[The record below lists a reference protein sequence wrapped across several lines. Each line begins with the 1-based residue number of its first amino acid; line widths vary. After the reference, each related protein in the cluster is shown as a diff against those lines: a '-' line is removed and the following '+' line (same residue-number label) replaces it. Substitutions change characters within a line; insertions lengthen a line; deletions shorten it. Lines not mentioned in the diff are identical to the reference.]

1 MKGKH
6 MKTVLFSLGALAL
19 LGLVVYITLAI
30 MSQKAPDTLGLK
42 GGKLAPC
49 PESPNCVCSEQ
60 VQPSDKEHFIQAI
73 QADKALW
80 AKFKAIIQEQGAEI
94 ITDDDNYVHATFS
107 TPVFHYVDD
116 VELRFDEAEGLI
128 HIRSASRMGR
138 SDFGVNRKRAEKL
151 KQAL

>member
-6 MKTVLFSLGALAL
+6 MKTVLFSLGALVL
-19 LGLVVYITLAI
+19 LGFIVLIVMAI

-42 GGKLAPC
+42 DGKLAPC

-60 VQPSDKEHFIQAI
+60 VQSSDKEHFIQPI

-94 ITDDDNYVHATFS
+94 ITDDGNYVHATFS

-116 VELRFDEAEGLI
+116 VELRFDEAASLI

-138 SDFGVNRKRAEKL
+138 SDFGVNRARVEKL

>member
-1 MKGKH
+1 
-6 MKTVLFSLGALAL
+6 MKTVLFSLGALVL
-19 LGLVVYITLAI
+19 LGFIILIVMAI
-30 MSQKAPDTLGLK
+30 MSQKVPKTLGLK
-42 GGKLAPC
+42 DGKLAPC

-60 VQPSDKEHFIQAI
+60 VQSSDKEHFIQPI

-94 ITDDDNYVHATFS
+94 TTDDGNYVHATFS
-107 TPVFHYVDD
+107 TSVFHYVDD
-116 VELRFDEAEGLI
+116 VELRFDEAAGLI

-138 SDFGVNRKRAEKL
+138 SDFGVNRARVAKL

>member
-1 MKGKH
+1 
-6 MKTVLFSLGALAL
+6 MKTVLFSLGVLVL
-19 LGLVVYITLAI
+19 LGLIVYIAMAV

-60 VQPSDKEHFIQAI
+60 VQPNDTEHFIEAI
-73 QADKALW
+73 QGDKTTW
-80 AKFKAIIQEQGAEI
+80 DKFKDIIQKHGGKV
-94 ITDDDNYVHATFS
+94 ITDDDNYIHATFS

-116 VELRFDEAEGLI
+116 VELHFDESADLI
-128 HIRSASRMGR
+128 HVRSASRMGR
-138 SDFGVNRKRAEKL
+138 KDFGVNRARVEKL

>member
-1 MKGKH
+1 

-19 LGLVVYITLAI
+19 LGLIAYIVMAV

-49 PESPNCVCSEQ
+49 PKSPNCVCSEQ
-60 VQPSDKEHFIQAI
+60 VQPDDAEHYPQAI
-73 QADKALW
+73 QGDKAVW
-80 AKFKAIIQEQGAEI
+80 AKFKGIVQEQGGEV
-94 ITDDDNYVHATFS
+94 ITDDGNYVHITFS
-107 TPVFHYVDD
+107 TPVFHYIDD
-116 VELRFDEAEGLI
+116 VELRFDKAAKLI

-138 SDFGVNRKRAEKL
+138 KDFGVNRTRVEKL